1 MNRLDRIKSLEQD
14 MEIMVKMISLTGD
27 GYE

>member
-14 MEIMVKMISLTGD
+14 MEIRVKMISLTGD